1 MTRRDFMK
9 LSAASAMGLP
19 FAKSGLTLPIMQ
31 PARKTHIV
39 TFSFD
44 DGFKKSFYEVADIY
58 ESYGLRAC
66 LNVIA
71 TGHEDQFHPVVN
83 GQPDAGIVPFPK
95 GNWDDW
101 NKLKKRGH
109 EVMAHTY
116 DHLNLTLLP
125 LAEAKELIVKCAESF
140 EQHLKGFKASES
152 VYNFAYNASNPELD
166 AFALSQ
172 FLVVRTQGNSP
183 VNPIPTHR
191 RPVRIG
197 CYSHGPECCDDFLE
211 NELNKFLAGPGGW
224 FVFNTH
230 GLDKEGWGPLSTTY
244 LKATLA
250 RLVNLP
256 HVEVLPAGEVVQRLP
271 V

>member
-1 MTRRDFMK
+1 MHI
-9 LSAASAMGLP
+9 
-19 FAKSGLTLPIMQ
+19 AK
-31 PARKTHIV
+31 KTHIV

-58 ESYGLRAC
+58 ESFGLRAC

-71 TGHEDQFHPVVN
+71 TGHENQFHPVVN
-83 GQPDAGIVPFPK
+83 GQPDAGIVPFEK
-95 GNWDDW
+95 GNWEDW

-116 DHLNLTLLP
+116 NHLNLTLLP
-125 LAEAKELIVKCAESF
+125 LPEAKELIVKCAESF
-140 EQHLKGFKASES
+140 ERNLKGFKASDS

-166 AFALSQ
+166 AFALTK
-172 FLVVRTQGNSP
+172 FLVVRTQGDSP

-197 CYSHGPECCDDFLE
+197 CYSHGPEQCDDFLE
-211 NELNKFLAGPGGW
+211 SELNKFLAGPGGW

-230 GLDKEGWGPLSTTY
+230 GLDTEGWGPLSSSY
-244 LKATLA
+244 LNAVLD
-250 RLVNLP
+250 RLRQMQ
-256 HVEVLPAGEVVQRLP
+256 HVDILPAGEVVTRLWR
-271 V
+271 